1 LKERTEIL
9 KTEMGKITGEM
20 KTNYDSVKKDI
31 SKIGDE
37 ISHSVH

>member
-1 LKERTEIL
+1 
-9 KTEMGKITGEM
+9 MSKITGEM

-37 ISHSVH
+37 VTSNRTT

>member
-1 LKERTEIL
+1 
-9 KTEMGKITGEM
+9 MGQITDEM

-37 ISHSVH
+37 VTSNSKT